1 MPVLMVHGWG
11 GSHQRTWQE
20 PGVEMLLQES
30 GRRVIGVDLLGHG
43 TADKPHDPAA
53 YADLSLPIRTAAN
66 DARVDA
72 RVGARVD
79 GIGFSLGA
87 IALLHAASINPNLFR
102 RLILAGIGDSV
113 FEPQNESEIARII
126 SGVDGTALDDDT
138 IARQFGAYARQTHND
153 PDALRAVLQRPRG
166 EPFTE
171 LIANTITA
179 QVLIVVGDGDFVLPA
194 DRLAASFRNSR
205 LQVLQNCDHFATPE
219 NFSFIDALLDFFA

>member
-30 GRRVIGVDLLGHG
+30 GRRVIGIDLLGHG

-53 YADLSLPIRTAAN
+53 YADLSLPIRTAAS
-66 DARVDA
+66 DACVD
-72 RVGARVD
+72 GRVD

-113 FEPQNESEIARII
+113 FEPQNESETARII
-126 SGVDGTALDDDT
+126 SGVDGTASDHDT

-153 PDALRAVLQRPRG
+153 SDALRAVLQRPRG

-171 LIANTITA
+171 LMANTITA
-179 QVLIVVGDGDFVLPA
+179 QVLVVVGDGDFVLPA
-194 DRLAASFRNSR
+194 DRLAASFGNSR
-205 LQVLQNCDHFATPE
+205 LQVLQNCDLFATPE